1 MPLVGEQKEG
11 EAENKSPPKRRA
23 FMLYVLQ
30 SDCVVK
36 AQKRYTA
43 EGLADGSGSPDDRR
57 ATSEQRHISC
67 TKILCPQPL
76 IIKLIFFGNGTCPTT
91 ANGFYYTVSF
101 VKNIAGTAGSYSHFF
116 VNGNI
121 NIGSS

>member
-1 MPLVGEQKEG
+1 MPLAGDQKEA

-67 TKILCPQPL
+67 AKILCPQPL
-76 IIKLIFFGNGTCPTT
+76 IIQLIFFRNGTCPTT
-91 ANGFYYTVSF
+91 ADGFYCTVAF
-101 VKNIAGTAGSYSHFF
+101 VKNIAGSAGSYNHFF

-121 NIGSS
+121 NIRSS

>member
-1 MPLVGEQKEG
+1 MTAYMPLVGDQTAAISRTFVPLAG
-11 EAENKSPPKRRA
+11 GQTAADRENKCPPKRRA

-67 TKILCPQPL
+67 VKILCPQPQ
-76 IIKLIFFGNGTCPTT
+76 N
-91 ANGFYYTVSF
+91 V
-101 VKNIAGTAGSYSHFF
+101 
-116 VNGNI
+116 
-121 NIGSS
+121 